1 MGLLDGLLE
10 NVLGIGAQQSQGSM
24 LQVAL
29 QVLEQN
35 GGLPGIISKFEH
47 GGMADHVGSW
57 VGTGANMPISG
68 AQLQEILG
76 SGSIGEIAQRLG
88 LVARRRELGT
98 GAGVA
103 AGRRQAD
110 ARGPGAAG
118 SWRYRCAGARV
129 AGANARKLRHL
140 SGGTPSG
147 GTICGRAAFK
157 SPGLFCDA

>member
-1 MGLLDGLLE
+1 MMEDRMGLLDGLLE
-10 NVLGIGAQQSQGSM
+10 NVLGVGAQQSQGSM

-88 LVARRRELGT
+88 LSHGDASSGLAQVLPQVVDKLTPEGQVPCRRSST
-98 GAGVA
+98 
-103 AGRRQAD
+103 
-110 ARGPGAAG
+110 
-118 SWRYRCAGARV
+118 S
-129 AGANARKLRHL
+129 
-140 SGGTPSG
+140 
-147 GTICGRAAFK
+147 
-157 SPGLFCDA
+157 

>member
-10 NVLGIGAQQSQGSM
+10 NVLGVGAQQSQGSM

-29 QVLEQN
+29 QVLQQD

-88 LVARRRELGT
+88 LSHADASSGLAQVLPQVIDKLTPEGQVPADHGDIVARARALLEQMH
-98 GAGVA
+98 AG
-103 AGRRQAD
+103 
-110 ARGPGAAG
+110 
-118 SWRYRCAGARV
+118 
-129 AGANARKLRHL
+129 
-140 SGGTPSG
+140 
-147 GTICGRAAFK
+147 
-157 SPGLFCDA
+157 

>member
-1 MGLLDGLLE
+1 MGILDGLLE

-24 LQVAL
+24 LQVAP

-35 GGLPGIISKFEH
+35 GGLPGILSKFEH

-88 LVARRRELGT
+88 MSHGDASSGLAQVLPNLIDKLTPTGQIPADHGDIVERARAMLEKMN
-98 GAGVA
+98 A
-103 AGRRQAD
+103 A
-110 ARGPGAAG
+110 
-118 SWRYRCAGARV
+118 
-129 AGANARKLRHL
+129 
-140 SGGTPSG
+140 
-147 GTICGRAAFK
+147 
-157 SPGLFCDA
+157 

>member
-47 GGMADHVGSW
+47 GGMADHIGSW

-88 LVARRRELGT
+88 LSHGDASSGLAQVLPQVIDKMTPDGQVPADHGDIVARARALLEKMH
-98 GAGVA
+98 AG
-103 AGRRQAD
+103 
-110 ARGPGAAG
+110 
-118 SWRYRCAGARV
+118 
-129 AGANARKLRHL
+129 
-140 SGGTPSG
+140 
-147 GTICGRAAFK
+147 
-157 SPGLFCDA
+157 

>member
-1 MGLLDGLLE
+1 MGMLDGLLE

-35 GGLPGIISKFEH
+35 GGLPGILSKFEH

-88 LVARRRELGT
+88 MSHGDASSGLAQVLPNLIDKLTPTGQIPADHGDIVERARAMLEKMN
-98 GAGVA
+98 AG
-103 AGRRQAD
+103 
-110 ARGPGAAG
+110 
-118 SWRYRCAGARV
+118 
-129 AGANARKLRHL
+129 
-140 SGGTPSG
+140 
-147 GTICGRAAFK
+147 
-157 SPGLFCDA
+157 

>member
-1 MGLLDGLLE
+1 MGLLDGLVE

-57 VGTGANMPISG
+57 VRTGANMPISG

-88 LVARRRELGT
+88 LSHGDASSGLAQVLPQVIDKLTPQGQVPPDHGDIVAR
-98 GAGVA
+98 
-103 AGRRQAD
+103 
-110 ARGPGAAG
+110 ARALLEQMHA
-118 SWRYRCAGARV
+118 S
-129 AGANARKLRHL
+129 
-140 SGGTPSG
+140 
-147 GTICGRAAFK
+147 
-157 SPGLFCDA
+157 

>member
-10 NVLGIGAQQSQGSM
+10 NVLGVGAQQSQGSM

-57 VGTGANMPISG
+57 VATGANMPISG

-88 LVARRRELGT
+88 LSHADASSGLAQVLPQVIDKLTPEGQVPADHGDIVARARALLEQMH
-98 GAGVA
+98 AG
-103 AGRRQAD
+103 
-110 ARGPGAAG
+110 
-118 SWRYRCAGARV
+118 
-129 AGANARKLRHL
+129 
-140 SGGTPSG
+140 
-147 GTICGRAAFK
+147 
-157 SPGLFCDA
+157 

>member
-1 MGLLDGLLE
+1 MGLLDGLVE

-88 LVARRRELGT
+88 LSHGDASSGLAQVLPQVIDKLTPEGQVPPDHTDIVAR
-98 GAGVA
+98 
-103 AGRRQAD
+103 
-110 ARGPGAAG
+110 ARALLEQMHA
-118 SWRYRCAGARV
+118 S
-129 AGANARKLRHL
+129 
-140 SGGTPSG
+140 
-147 GTICGRAAFK
+147 
-157 SPGLFCDA
+157 

>member
-1 MGLLDGLLE
+1 MGILNGLLE

-88 LVARRRELGT
+88 LSH
-98 GAGVA
+98 
-103 AGRRQAD
+103 AD
-110 ARGPGAAG
+110 ASSGLAQVLPNLIDKLTPTGQIPADHGDIVERARAMLEKMNAA
-118 SWRYRCAGARV
+118 
-129 AGANARKLRHL
+129 
-140 SGGTPSG
+140 
-147 GTICGRAAFK
+147 
-157 SPGLFCDA
+157 

>member
-1 MGLLDGLLE
+1 MGLLDGLVE
-10 NVLGIGAQQSQGSM
+10 NVLGTGTQQSQGSM

-57 VGTGANMPISG
+57 LGTGANMPISG

-88 LVARRRELGT
+88 LSHGDASSGLAQVLPQVVDKLTPQGQVPADHGDIVAR
-98 GAGVA
+98 
-103 AGRRQAD
+103 
-110 ARGPGAAG
+110 ARALLEQMHA
-118 SWRYRCAGARV
+118 S
-129 AGANARKLRHL
+129 
-140 SGGTPSG
+140 
-147 GTICGRAAFK
+147 
-157 SPGLFCDA
+157 

>member
-10 NVLGIGAQQSQGSM
+10 NVLGVGAQQSQGSM

-29 QVLEQN
+29 QLLQQN

-57 VGTGANMPISG
+57 VATGANMPISG

-88 LVARRRELGT
+88 MSHGDASSGLAQALPQLIDKLTPAGQVPADHADLVA
-98 GAGVA
+98 
-103 AGRRQAD
+103 QAR
-110 ARGPGAAG
+110 AMLEKM
-118 SWRYRCAGARV
+118 
-129 AGANARKLRHL
+129 N
-140 SGGTPSG
+140 PS
-147 GTICGRAAFK
+147 
-157 SPGLFCDA
+157 